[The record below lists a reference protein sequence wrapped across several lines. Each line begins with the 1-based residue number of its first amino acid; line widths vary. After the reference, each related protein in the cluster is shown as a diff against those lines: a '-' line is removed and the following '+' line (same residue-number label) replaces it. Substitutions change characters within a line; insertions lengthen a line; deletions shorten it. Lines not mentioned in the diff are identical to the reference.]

1 MIRLLRSPGGA
12 WSFRLFVALVLLAI
26 PAGAPAQPEAPA
38 DGPAFSLH
46 SSRVATTRERP
57 QIRLVFRQVR
67 SLDFRVYRVND
78 AFAFFERLDDL
89 HVLGSP
95 EPEVP
100 SEPTVIE
107 RISAW
112 KASVRARILAFLR
125 RQFSLE
131 YRRARAQR
139 AAGRAVARRETIDH
153 RQFAQVPLLNA
164 KQVVATWR
172 ERLPSMRDAEAR
184 LIPLNLPGPGVYVI
198 EAVNLHLR
206 AFTVVVVSDVGL
218 VTKTSPGR
226 ILAFAANRFTG
237 EPQGGCEARV
247 LSDRRVL
254 ASGTTGPDGLF
265 EASPGKAGGESLA
278 VIARCGD
285 QVAVTDP
292 GGWLLNRPARELAAY
307 IFTDKPIYR
316 PGHTVHLKSV
326 LRWREGGGLAPFDG
340 RDVEVAVSDPN
351 EKVVLRE
358 RRPVDEFGSV
368 LVSFP
373 VPAGAA
379 LGYYSVQVS
388 AGDEQASAHFEVQE
402 YRRPEFEVTA
412 RPASRFVLQGETAQV
427 TVEARYYF
435 GQPVSGALLKYVVHR
450 QPYFSP
456 LRWSEDE
463 AEDGPG
469 GGGWWYGGDAT
480 IEGTARLGDDGRAR
494 IEVPAPLDGN
504 PADYSLRVEA
514 RVTDQSGREVSGH
527 AIVHATVAPFL
538 VTARTEGYVHKAGQA
553 AAFTL
558 RAMDYLG
565 APRGNVTLR
574 VVLERLRYRRGYG
587 EEPEAVSIAEGT
599 VTTGAD
605 GRASWRATLPAEPG
619 DFRLRA
625 AADYQGRRVAA
636 ESWLWVQGRDETWGD
651 DTRMLELVSDRPRYQ
666 PGDVARLTIKGQA
679 LSAAVLV
686 TKEGRQVSWRQVVRP
701 SPADAAI
708 EVPIAE
714 DDIGDVWVNVAF
726 LADDRV
732 FLAEKRVRVP
742 ASSRQLQVS
751 VQPEQPVSR
760 PGQPAAFL
768 VSVSGPD
775 GRPRRAQV
783 SLGVIDE
790 AVYGVKPDSTVDPVR
805 FFYRREY
812 SLVGTQFSTQY
823 TFSGYSGSQQL
834 LLARRRR
841 PTRLADFKTEGPQQP
856 QVRKEFPDAIYWT
869 GDLVT
874 GDDGTA
880 RVTLTYPDSLTTWR
894 LTARAVTADT
904 LAGQAVARTTTTKD
918 LIVRVVP
925 PRFLTQ
931 GDELVLPTV
940 VHSYLEAPASVAF
953 GLKVEGVVPAAAA
966 DSGAA
971 APMEAAVTLEPGGQQ
986 RFDWRFTAPQPG
998 TARFTAQASAP
1009 AASDA
1014 VEVSLPVQPFGLLR
1028 RSAVSGSL
1036 PGSGEASASLVIP
1049 GTANEAGRTIEVSLA
1064 PSLAGPMLGALDFL
1078 ISYPYGCTEQ
1088 VLSAFVP
1095 NLVVLRALSE
1105 MGIAPP
1111 ERAAGLDRRVSDGLR
1126 RLYDLQRDEGG
1137 WGWWKT
1143 AEPDVFMTAYA
1154 LHGLVETR
1162 RAGYSVEQWRVA
1174 SAAGALRALMQRNPR
1189 ALADLKAYVAHV
1201 LAAADPEG
1209 GAAAAIDEAW
1219 AARDGASPAGWGL
1232 LALTLGARRD
1242 PRGDAAAQALESTVQ
1257 RRGDLAWWP
1266 SDRDTLLGDVGDA
1279 SVEATAFAV
1288 RALAARDP
1296 RHPLIEPA
1304 VRWIVLNRAQG
1315 TWWSSTKQTAMV
1327 LYALLDV
1334 MRARREHGAPVEA
1347 EVLVNGESAGRVR
1360 FDAASMTA
1368 PDPAR
1373 IVVPALGGANTIVVR
1388 AKGEGTVYWSAA
1400 ALSYDRAGASE
1411 PAGARKLA
1419 LARRYFLLESVRR
1432 DDRVVYRERPL
1443 AGPVRPGD
1451 LVLVRLT
1458 AAGSPDWRYLLVEDP
1473 IPAGTEPIH
1482 LTELYPLE
1490 RRRPRFDPAR
1500 REYRDDRVAL
1510 FQENFLQGRY
1520 DYEYIL
1526 KVTTPGTFGAMP
1538 ARIVPMY
1545 VPGVQASTAA
1555 ERLIVEAAADRSQ
1568 GAGR

>member
-1 MIRLLRSPGGA
+1 MTRLPRLSRGA
-12 WSFRLFVALVLLAI
+12 WSVRLAIAFALLAI
-26 PAGAPAQPEAPA
+26 PAGTPAQSPSPA
-38 DGPAFSLH
+38 EGPAFSLH

-78 AFAFFERLDDL
+78 PFAFFERLDNL

-100 SEPTVIE
+100 REPTAIE
-107 RISAW
+107 RLSAW
-112 KASVRARILAFLR
+112 KASVRARVLAFLR

-131 YRRARAQR
+131 FRRARAQR
-139 AAGRAVARRETIDH
+139 AAGKVVARRETIDH

-164 KQVVATWR
+164 QQVVATWR

-184 LIPLNLPGPGVYVI
+184 MIPLDLPGAGVYVV
-198 EAVNLHLR
+198 EAVNLNLR

-226 ILAFAANRFTG
+226 ILAFAANRFSG

-265 EASPGKAGGESLA
+265 EASPANAGGETLA

-285 QVAVTDP
+285 QVALTDP

-307 IFTDKPIYR
+307 VFTDKPIYR

-326 LRWREGGGLAPFDG
+326 LRWREGAGLVPFDG
-340 RDVEVAVSDPN
+340 RGVEVAVSDPN
-351 EKVVLRE
+351 EKVVLRQ

-368 LVSFP
+368 EVTFP

-379 LGYYSVQVS
+379 LGYYSVQIS

-412 RPASRFVLQGETAQV
+412 RPASRFVVQGEAARV
-427 TVEARYYF
+427 DVEARYYF
-435 GQPVSGALLKYVVHR
+435 GQPVSGGLLTYVVHK

-456 LRWSEDE
+456 LRWNEDE

-469 GGGWWYGGDAT
+469 GGGWWYSGDAT
-480 IEGTARLGDDGRAR
+480 IEGTVRLGDDGRAR
-494 IEVPAPLDGN
+494 IEVPTPLDDN
-504 PADYSLRVEA
+504 PADYSLRIEV
-514 RVTDQSGREVSGH
+514 RVTDQSGRKVSGH
-527 AIVHATVAPFL
+527 GIVHATVAPFL
-538 VTARTEGYVHKAGQA
+538 VTARTEGYVHKPGQP

-558 RAMDYLG
+558 RVMDYLG
-565 APRGNVTLR
+565 TPREGVALR

-587 EEPEAVSIAEGT
+587 EEPEAVSVAAGT

-605 GRASWRATLPAEPG
+605 GRASWRATLPAEAG
-619 DFRLRA
+619 DFRVRA
-625 AADYQGRRVAA
+625 AADYQGRRVVA

-651 DTRMLELVSDRPRYQ
+651 DSRMLELVADRSRYQ
-666 PGDVARLTIKGQA
+666 PGDVARFTIKGEA
-679 LSAAVLV
+679 PRAAVLV

-714 DDIGDVWVNVAF
+714 DDIGDIWVNVTF

-742 ASSRQLQVS
+742 ASSRQLQVTVRS
-751 VQPEQPVSR
+751 EQPVAR
-760 PGQPAAFL
+760 PGEPAAFL

-775 GRPRRAQV
+775 GRPLRAQV

-790 AVYGVKPDSTVDPVR
+790 AVYGVKPDATVDPVR

-823 TFSGYSGSQQL
+823 RFSGYSGSQQL
-834 LLARRRR
+834 LLAQRRR
-841 PTRLADFKTEGPQQP
+841 PTRLADFKAEGPQQP
-856 QVRKEFPDAIYWT
+856 RVRKEFPDAIFWA
-869 GDLVT
+869 GNLVT
-874 GDDGTA
+874 GEDGTV

-894 LTARAVTADT
+894 LTARAFTADT

-940 VHSYLEAPASVAF
+940 VHSYLKEPASVAF
-953 GLKVEGVVPAAAA
+953 GLKADGVLPEAAQNSA
-966 DSGAA
+966 AA
-971 APMEAAVTLEPGGQQ
+971 APMEATVTLAPGGQQ
-986 RFDWRFTAPQPG
+986 RFDWRFTAKEPG
-998 TARFTAQASAP
+998 TARFTAQATTP
-1009 AASDA
+1009 AAGDA

-1036 PGSGEASASLVIP
+1036 TGSGEASASLVVP
-1049 GTANEAGRTIEVSLA
+1049 DTANEDGRTIEVSLA
-1064 PSLAGPMLGALDFL
+1064 PSLAGPILGALDFL

-1126 RLYDLQRDEGG
+1126 RLYDLQRDDGG

-1162 RAGYSVEQWRVA
+1162 RAGYSVEQWRLA
-1174 SAAGALRALMQRNPR
+1174 SAAEALRVLMQRNPR

-1209 GAAAAIDEAW
+1209 SAAAIDEAW
-1219 AARDGASPAGWGL
+1219 AARGGASPTGWGL
-1232 LALTLGARRD
+1232 LALTLGVRGD
-1242 PRGDAAAQALESTVQ
+1242 PRVEAAAQALESSVQ

-1266 SDRDTLLGDVGDA
+1266 SDRDTLLGDIGDA

-1347 EVLVNGESAGRVR
+1347 EVVVNGESAGRVR

-1373 IVVPALGGANTIVVR
+1373 IVVPARGGTNAVVIR
-1388 AKGEGTVYWSAA
+1388 VKGEGTVYWSAA
-1400 ALSYDRAGASE
+1400 AVSYDRAGASE

-1432 DDRVVYRERPL
+1432 GDRIVYRERPL

-1473 IPAGTEPIH
+1473 IPAGTEPVQ

-1490 RRRPRFDPAR
+1490 RRNQRYDPAR

-1526 KVTTPGTFGAMP
+1526 KVTTPGVFGAMP

-1545 VPGVQASTAA
+1545 VPDVQASTAA
-1555 ERLIVEAAADRSQ
+1555 ERLIVEAAGDRRQ
-1568 GAGR
+1568 EAGR